1 MNDQETQRI
10 ATIQM
15 GSQANDAPRTACHA
29 AECLAEDWLAFL
41 GHRWNALIL
50 WHLANGPMRYSELR
64 DVLPGITPKVL
75 SERLAG
81 LTGRLLILR
90 TVSNGFPR
98 ETSYQLTPQGLAL
111 GPIILQLYD
120 WAEENAARI

>member
-1 MNDQETQRI
+1 MNDHETQRI
-10 ATIQM
+10 VTIQM
-15 GSQANDAPRTACHA
+15 GSQANDTPRTARHPT
-29 AECLAEDWLAFL
+29 ECLAEDWLAFL

-50 WHLANGPMRYSELR
+50 WHLANGPMRYGELR
-64 DVLPGITPKVL
+64 DALPGITPKVL

-98 ETSYQLTPQGLAL
+98 ETSYQLTPQGSTL
-111 GPIILQLYD
+111 GPIVLRLYD